1 MGNLNLENK
10 GSLAKKKK
18 VVKEPHGFRRMKVT
32 IPLL

>member
-10 GSLAKKKK
+10 GGLAKKK